1 MFKQKMHTI
10 RQQIIMNEK
19 WKRKK
24 NEKITKIENRKK
36 LGINKRINKINLQ
49 LVCLCWEK

>member
-10 RQQIIMNEK
+10 RQQIIMIE
-19 WKRKK
+19 KK

-36 LGINKRINKINLQ
+36 IKELIK
-49 LVCLCWEK
+49 

>member
-19 WKRKK
+19 K

-36 LGINKRINKINLQ
+36 IKELIKSIYNWCVCVEKNNL
-49 LVCLCWEK
+49 

>member
-19 WKRKK
+19 K

-36 LGINKRINKINLQ
+36 IKELIK
-49 LVCLCWEK
+49 